1 MNFKEPA
8 KGRKSAYY
16 LRNRLALI
24 AAAQRVLAETG
35 PDTNLEDVANAAGMA
50 VSTIYKHFPN
60 REELIETAIVEAM
73 FEWEVTVFEQ
83 TNELLDPIEQLVVP
97 MRLLLKSKST
107 HPVFSQM
114 AVKNRDLVS
123 KMFPRITTNLLA
135 HVKRLID
142 SGVLKITD
150 PELRT
155 RNMSACLFAAFED
168 EVTNPNAD
176 ESENLK
182 AIQIA
187 LLMLGIDEEK
197 SSQILNG

>member
-1 MNFKEPA
+1 MNFKEPEQ
-8 KGRKSAYY
+8 GRKSAYY

-24 AAAQRVLAETG
+24 AATQRVLAERG
-35 PDTNLEDVANAAGMA
+35 PDTNLEDVAKAADMA

-73 FEWEVTVFEQ
+73 FEWEGTVFEQ
-83 TNELLDPIEQLVVP
+83 TKELLAPIEQLVVP
-97 MRLLLKSKST
+97 MRLFLKSKST

-114 AVKNRDLVS
+114 AANNRYLVA
-123 KMFPRITTNLLA
+123 KMFPRITSNLLA

-142 SGVLKITD
+142 SGLLKITD

-155 RNMSACLFAAFED
+155 RNLSACLFAAFED
-168 EVTNPNAD
+168 EVANPNAV

-187 LLMLGIDEEK
+187 LLML
-197 SSQILNG
+197 